1 MSALTEMARRLN
13 DLLEQKA
20 AIEQQEKDIK
30 AEIQKAKDQMA
41 DQFVDDDVDS
51 ISVDGYTFAPKA
63 KTAYSKRSDAAL
75 EEAGLVYFDVLRE
88 AGLGDIIVPT
98 VNAKTLQSAV
108 TAYVEEHGELEGNMA
123 LAINAYDYIDVE
135 RRKATAK
142 KSGIKKGAKK

>member
-1 MSALTEMARRLN
+1 MSTLTEMARNLN
-13 DLLEQKA
+13 FLLEQKA
-20 AIEQQEKDIK
+20 SLEDQVEEVKKSIKSLKEK
-30 AEIQKAKDQMA
+30 MA

-63 KTAYSKRSDAAL
+63 KTAYSKRGDAAL

-98 VNAKTLQSAV
+98 VNARTLQSAV
-108 TAYVEEHGELEGNMA
+108 SAYVEEHGELEGNMA

-135 RRKATAK
+135 RRKTAAR
-142 KSGIKKGAKK
+142 KSGLKKGAKK